1 MTQRKIITIDG
12 GSPQYWQERKQGFRL
27 IHEAERAAKR
37 LETAPMY
44 LRGRWDEEYGD
55 YEPIE
60 NLAPFDAMEDAIQA
74 IEADETAVSILVA
87 QRRTR
92 IGDYEIKAVVKA
104 LLPDTD

>member
-1 MTQRKIITIDG
+1 MTQRKIKYIDG

-27 IHEAERAAKR
+27 VHEAERAAKR
-37 LETAPMY
+37 LENAPMY

-55 YEPIE
+55 YEPVE
-60 NLAPFDAMEDAIQA
+60 NLAPVEAMDEAIQA

-87 QRRTR
+87 QRRTH
-92 IGDYEIKAVVKA
+92 IGGCEIKAVVKA